1 MRKLALDD
9 EILLSIEKP
18 ARYIGN
24 EVNSIMKNKNEVDIR
39 FAMCFPDVY
48 EIGMSHLGIQILYDM
63 FNRRDD
69 VWCERVYSPWT
80 DLDTIMRKEGIPLFA
95 LESQDPIREFDFL
108 GITIQ
113 FEMCYTNIL
122 QILELSQIPLH
133 SCDRAE
139 NDPIVQWKTSCELC
153 KRKER
158 EHGDSIS
165 AGEKVRRHSGSPDS
179 G

>member
-1 MRKLALDD
+1 
-9 EILLSIEKP
+9 
-18 ARYIGN
+18 
-24 EVNSIMKNKNEVDIR
+24 
-39 FAMCFPDVY
+39 
-48 EIGMSHLGIQILYDM
+48 M

-69 VWCERVYSPWT
+69 VWCERVYSTWT

-139 NDPIVQWKTSCELC
+139 NDPIVIGGGLIFRSIFADLDRRFVLNYCLGAFIYSSIKCHRSVCSWLNICNLPCQHTCLCVIRCIFARAVVYIIKTFRNAVCNDNC
-153 KRKER
+153 
-158 EHGDSIS
+158 
-165 AGEKVRRHSGSPDS
+165 RRFNFRVLIVNVFSDT
-179 G
+179 

>member
-1 MRKLALDD
+1 
-9 EILLSIEKP
+9 
-18 ARYIGN
+18 
-24 EVNSIMKNKNEVDIR
+24 
-39 FAMCFPDVY
+39 
-48 EIGMSHLGIQILYDM
+48 MSVSSDL
-63 FNRRDD
+63 
-69 VWCERVYSPWT
+69 YSPWT

-139 NDPIVQWKTSCELC
+139 NDPIVI
-153 KRKER
+153 
-158 EHGDSIS
+158 G
-165 AGEKVRRHSGSPDS
+165 GS
-179 G
+179 